1 MWASIFFKEGI
12 IMKDY
17 TFNFSKK
24 EKADRFASML
34 NKSGLSY
41 LRDDGTFTVFD
52 ILPETAKMLRG
63 FVN

>member
-1 MWASIFFKEGI
+1 MWASIFFKGDI

-24 EKADRFASML
+24 EKADRFASIL
-34 NKSGLSY
+34 NQSGLSY
-41 LRDDGTFTVFD
+41 LRDDGTFTVFA
-52 ILPETAKMLRG
+52 ILPETARILRG